1 MNRVWMSGVQ
11 ASTIRVSE
19 VSTIRVN
26 GWDKERLKSRRNFL
40 IPFAYANGTDSIS
53 YADLPI

>member
-1 MNRVWMSGVQ
+1 MSGVQ

-40 IPFAYANGTDSIS
+40 IPFAYAKGTDSIS